1 MPSKKCPKKDEHEV
15 RGHTRTY
22 ANGVTRKI
30 EPHCRKNRSASPKR
44 AQKVRIPP
52 RDLICQ
58 PPKFAIAGYISPR
71 GKEVKPYCRNP
82 SKLYGKKVQ
91 VEEEPIPAY
100 AQPVAD
106 QQLVQRVFDI
116 ASQEAYDRAVRQA
129 NRDAAFMAR
138 SHAEAAARQEVK
150 EQVAAAQAA
159 ADKQAYAEAAKEAA
173 AAGDRE
179 AAKKLAEE
187 ALKKKQE
194 EEKHKAKAQQAEAQR
209 RAEEE
214 KAKQLYQQ
222 QQEELRR
229 RQAQKEQEAKAAEDL
244 AAAARA
250 AQAAEKARQA
260 AAANAQAQ
268 AGFKERMR
276 AFKDGAVK
284 FNYWYET
291 YKAFGPHS
299 AETDYFFARD
309 PNKYDA
315 VQKALLAPR
324 FVFEEDTLCNNI
336 DNFGDERCL
345 TKFVS
350 KVPKDF
356 LKEQVCDSSNAFF
369 KHVPGY
375 EQYNVRQLQPTKQQ
389 KKDYRKILLAIHPD
403 KLARRNLSEDMMSKL
418 NVLQTGLSEFHQTN
432 DTNRSIAYATCTESY

>member
-15 RGHTRTY
+15 KAHTRTY

-91 VEEEPIPAY
+91 VEEEPIQAY

-106 QQLVQRVFDI
+106 QQLVQRVFDL

-179 AAKKLAEE
+179 AAQKLAEE

-260 AAANAQAQ
+260 AAANSQAQ

-276 AFKDGAVK
+276 AILDPLNRKMKWATSYVK
-284 FNYWYET
+284 FGAYE
-291 YKAFGPHS
+291 K
-299 AETDYFFARD
+299 ETDPFYPED
-309 PNKYDA
+309 QKWLA
-315 VQKALLAPR
+315 VDRALQAPR
-324 FVFEEDTLCNNI
+324 FVFEEDSVCNNF
-336 DNFGDERCL
+336 DNLGNDQCL
-345 TKFVS
+345 TKLADQLPRNFN
-350 KVPKDF
+350 DD
-356 LKEQVCDSSNAFF
+356 QACDAMNAAFA
-369 KHVPGY
+369 KYPGY
-375 EQYNVRQLQPTKQQ
+375 QPYNVRQTNFTPEQNKVN
-389 KKDYRKILLAIHPD
+389 RKLSLKIADD
-403 KLARRNLSEDMMSKL
+403 KLMSRNLDQSVKDKMKML
-418 NVLQTGLSEFHQTN
+418 YGGLRNLHNN
-432 DTNRSIAYATCTESY
+432 DPVIRSTAFATCTESY